1 MRTLSCLFVLA
12 VLAVPAR
19 AEEKVNVD
27 KAVELAKVMEKAV
40 LAGEHAKVVE
50 LTHPKVVE
58 AMGGKDKMIEA
69 IDRIMNGMKAQ
80 GIAIK
85 SHTVGK
91 PEEPVVD
98 GKSAYV
104 VLPTKLEMTAPQAR
118 IAVESYLLGFS
129 TDHGKS
135 WVFVDG
141 AGLNQGPAKDLI
153 LPLLPK
159 NLKLPAPK
167 PPVVTKD

>member
-1 MRTLSCLFVLA
+1 PTLTRIPMRSLSCLFVLA
-12 VLAVPAR
+12 VLAVPVR

-58 AMGGKDKMIEA
+58 AMGGKEKMIEA
-69 IDRIMNGMKAQ
+69 IEKIMSAMKAQ

-85 SHTVGK
+85 SHTIGK

-98 GKSAYV
+98 GKSAFV
-104 VLPTKLEMTAPQAR
+104 VLPTKLEMTAPQTK
-118 IAVESYLLGFS
+118 IAVESYLLGFT
-129 TDHGKS
+129 TDNGKS
-135 WVFVDG
+135 WLFVDG
-141 AGLNQGPAKDLI
+141 AGLNEGP
-153 LPLLPK
+153 
-159 NLKLPAPK
+159 
-167 PPVVTKD
+167 